1 VTFSLEDFFDFFFN
15 FRKVCIYYYFL
26 KLNLILDIAWR
37 VWPFDIP
44 NEIKVFRIN
53 SHMKRAVN

>member
-1 VTFSLEDFFDFFFN
+1 MFLILAETWC
-15 FRKVCIYYYFL
+15 FRK
-26 KLNLILDIAWR
+26 LNFILDIAWR

-53 SHMKRAVN
+53 SYMTRVVN